1 VVTFEELKL
10 PKSSRECLSNYLAI
24 THGDDQVI
32 IVEAVF
38 VKLGTAIAPGHL
50 KVVIIPPF

>member
-10 PKSSRECLSNYLAI
+10 PKSSRECLGNYFGVTL
-24 THGDDQVI
+24 GDQVI

-38 VKLGTAIAPGHL
+38 VKLGTAIEPGLL
-50 KVVIIPPF
+50 KVVIVPI

>member
-10 PKSSRECLSNYLAI
+10 PKSSRECFGNYLGI
-24 THGDDQVI
+24 THGDQGI